1 MPDVRNSLQVIVRAL
16 FFLTPIVWPA
26 EAAPESLRFLVD
38 YNPLAFLVMAY
49 RDLILEGTLP
59 DLSATLWFSLFSGAL
74 CVGAFVL
81 FARVK
86 QNFADLL

>member
-1 MPDVRNSLQVIVRAL
+1 L

-26 EAAPESLRFLVD
+26 DVVPENLRFVVD
-38 YNPLAFLVMAY
+38 YNPLAFLVGAY
-49 RDLILEGTLP
+49 RDLILEGQLP
-59 DLSATLWFSLFSGAL
+59 DFSTVLWFSVFSGAL
-74 CVGAFVL
+74 CVVGFVV